1 MTARAFAVLNAFSL
15 DARPPVAILSVAACV
30 PAKVGFFVH
39 NQRFLK
45 LLANL
50 TFIGSAL
57 TLATCASTLPQVQG
71 APLPEAASQTGD
83 EAPGKWLSLGELA
96 PRQSREWPT
105 EANEIEDDLRVAESS
120 HREDR
125 QELDQGLHPLIM
137 PLGEQPYPRLA
148 SHAKGSIS
156 VGTVTSGFL
165 VQAAE
170 IPVEG
175 AHHHVLVKVADRQ
188 TRFTTDEM
196 RDLLMCA
203 AKSVDHEVRGQK
215 LGIGNL
221 SRQGGGPLP
230 WSVSHHNGR
239 DGDLAF
245 YARTP
250 TGAVAVPEHLYH
262 FGRDMQAVDSPSPMH
277 FDTAA
282 NWYLVKALLSCPNRP
297 DIQHLFVASWLREAI
312 LRFAKE
318 KKEPKELIAQAA
330 NVLAQ
335 PHGAL
340 PHDDHLHI
348 RIGCTADDMTEGCL
362 DASRAPVDA
371 VGRAPGV
378 LARLGAIRQ
387 ALRSGR
393 AEVRA
398 GAVQLL
404 TLYRDDVSIAGIEK
418 ALGDVDGDVRKAAA
432 EALAQWNPPGAV
444 AALNRG
450 LDGEV
455 DAAVALAELRALVAL
470 DALPQVMARLQ
481 DFRVLESERFDAPT
495 VVVRKTAAE
504 LLADSGSFA
513 VARAVLPLLTDDRM
527 DVRDSARETLGR
539 IANRTTADLLAEP
552 GLLAGMGIESMAD
565 MAADNIGRDLER
577 VVWQHF
583 LEQLPQDASR
593 DAVALVGLARRGI
606 RLATLDRG
614 ALPDLVRALLLPAP
628 YRDNA
633 SRWIERIAQ
642 QKLVIGRGARANPA
656 QFWPGWLV
664 AKHLVSPTAV
674 AGVAPAGGT
683 GISAD
688 ND

>member
-1 MTARAFAVLNAFSL
+1 MTIFSKL
-15 DARPPVAILSVAACV
+15 MMSLGALS
-30 PAKVGFFVH
+30 
-39 NQRFLK
+39 
-45 LLANL
+45 
-50 TFIGSAL
+50 
-57 TLATCASTLPQVQG
+57 LATCASTLPQIQSE
-71 APLPEAASQTGD
+71 PLPGETTSTTDATA
-83 EAPGKWLSLGELA
+83 GKWLSLGELA
-96 PRQSREWPT
+96 ARTSREWPT
-105 EANEIEDDLRVAESS
+105 EANELEDDLRVTETS

-125 QELDQGLHPLIM
+125 RNLDEGLHPLVM
-137 PLGEQPYPRLA
+137 PLGEAPYPRVA

-156 VGTVTSGFL
+156 VGTVTAGFL

-170 IPVEG
+170 IPMEG
-175 AHHHVLVKVADRQ
+175 LHHRVLTKVSDRQ

-250 TGAVAVPEHLYH
+250 TGAIAVPEHLYH
-262 FGRDMQAVDSPSPMH
+262 FGRDLQAGDAPTPMH
-277 FDTAA
+277 FDTQA
-282 NWYLVKALLSCPNRP
+282 NWYLVKALLTCPNRP
-297 DIQHLFVASWLREAI
+297 DIQHLFVASWLRDAI
-312 LRFAKE
+312 LRYAKD

-330 NVLAQ
+330 NILAQ

-348 RIGCTADDMTEGCL
+348 RIGCTADDQTEGCL
-362 DASRAPVDA
+362 DPSRAPVDA
-371 VGRAPGV
+371 VGRSPGV
-378 LARLGAIRQ
+378 QARLGAVRQ
-387 ALRSGR
+387 ALRSAR
-393 AEVRA
+393 ADVRA
-398 GAVQLL
+398 GAVRLL
-404 TLYRDDVSIAGIEK
+404 TLYRDDASIAGIEK
-418 ALGDVDGDVRKAAA
+418 ALDDVDMQVRKSAA
-432 EALAQWNPPGAV
+432 EALAQWDPPGAV

-455 DAAVALAELRALVAL
+455 DPAVALAEMRALVAL
-470 DALPQVMARLQ
+470 DAIPEMTARLQ
-481 DFRVLESERFDAPT
+481 DFRVLESDRFDTPT
-495 VVVRKTAAE
+495 IIVRKTAAE
-504 LLADSGSFA
+504 LLADCGSFG

-527 DVRDSARETLGR
+527 DVRDTARETLGR

-583 LEQLPQDASR
+583 LEQLPPDASR
-593 DAVALVGLARRGI
+593 DAIALAGLARRGI
-606 RLATLDRG
+606 KLGGLDRG

-642 QKLVIGRGARANPA
+642 QKPVIGRGARANPA
-656 QFWPGWLV
+656 QFWPSWLV
-664 AKHLVSPTAV
+664 AKHLVSPAAV
-674 AGVAPAGGT
+674 AGVSPAGGS

>member
-1 MTARAFAVLNAFSL
+1 MRN
-15 DARPPVAILSVAACV
+15 R
-30 PAKVGFFVH
+30 
-39 NQRFLK
+39 RFLK
-45 LLANL
+45 IFGELMWIA
-50 TFIGSAL
+50 SAL
-57 TLATCASTLPQVQG
+57 TLTTCAAALPQVEG
-71 APLPEAASQTGD
+71 TALPAEASTTTDAT
-83 EAPGKWLSLGELA
+83 PGKWLSLGELA

-105 EANEIEDDLRVAESS
+105 EANDLEGEYRVTESS

-125 QELDQGLHPLIM
+125 KALDEGLHPLVM

-156 VGTVTSGFL
+156 VGTVTGGFL

-175 AHHHVLVKVADRQ
+175 THHRVLTKVADRQ

-203 AKSVDHEVRGQK
+203 AKSVDSQVRGQK

-262 FGRDMQAVDSPSPMH
+262 FGRDLQAADAPSPMH
-277 FDTAA
+277 FDSAA
-282 NWYLVKALLSCPNRP
+282 NWYLVKALLTCPNRP
-297 DIQHLFVASWLREAI
+297 DIQHLFVASWLRESI
-312 LRFAKE
+312 LRYAKE

-378 LARLGAIRQ
+378 VARLAAIRQ
-387 ALRSGR
+387 ALRSAR

-398 GAVQLL
+398 GAVRLL
-404 TLYRDDVSIAGIEK
+404 TLYRDEPSIAGIER
-418 ALGDVDGDVRKAAA
+418 ALGDVDADVRKAAA
-432 EALAQWNPPGAV
+432 EALAQWRPTGAV

-455 DAAVALAELRALVAL
+455 DAAVALAELRALVTL
-470 DALPQVMARLQ
+470 DALPEVMARLQ

-495 VVVRKTAAE
+495 VVVRKSAAE
-504 LLADSGSFA
+504 LLADSGSFV

-527 DVRDSARETLGR
+527 DVRDTARESLGR
-539 IANRTTADLLAEP
+539 IANRTTADLLSEP

-577 VVWQHF
+577 VVWSHF
-583 LEQLPQDASR
+583 LEQLPDDSTR
-593 DAVALVGLARRGI
+593 DAIALAGMARRGI
-606 RLATLDRG
+606 KVTGLDRG

-642 QKLVIGRGARANPA
+642 QKPVIGRGARANPA
-656 QFWPGWLV
+656 QFWPSWLV

-674 AGVAPAGGT
+674 AGVAPAGGS